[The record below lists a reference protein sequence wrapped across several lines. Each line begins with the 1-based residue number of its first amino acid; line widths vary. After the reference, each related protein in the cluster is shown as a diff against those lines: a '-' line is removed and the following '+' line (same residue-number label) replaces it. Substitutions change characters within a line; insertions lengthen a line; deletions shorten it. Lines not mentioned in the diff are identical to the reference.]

1 MNQLKKSMYYYIFF
15 FLFFLILINKTY
27 AEEKI
32 GYIVSIKNDVY
43 AINIDGE
50 KRLLDLYDEILL
62 QDEILTDEISSTTVQ
77 YNDNSTVIIKKSSSF
92 KVSELNTKGLKHIC
106 LWNP

>member
-1 MNQLKKSMYYYIFF
+1 MRYFIKPIKKIYVLLYYF

-50 KRLLDLYDEILL
+50 NDYWTCMMKSYYKMKFL
-62 QDEILTDEISSTTVQ
+62 QMKYPLQRFNTMTTQ
-77 YNDNSTVIIKKSSSF
+77 
-92 KVSELNTKGLKHIC
+92 L
-106 LWNP
+106 